1 MEESAAL
8 DITGP
13 LTPLTPGQH
22 YTPTLVNAI
31 LENATLENWIAGVI
45 KLLFQSVARIMYRV
59 SIAPQAGAIPIP
71 T

>member
-31 LENATLENWIAGVI
+31 LENWIAGVI